1 MLTIRLLGRFDAR
14 WDGRPIEGLSGQR
27 AQELVAY
34 VVLRG
39 ERPLLRETL
48 AEQLWGDDGGSD
60 PRKSLRHTLWQ
71 VQSALAASGPG
82 GDRILTV
89 HKEWIQI
96 SATAPISVDT
106 TLLERAFEEARGI
119 GGEEFSEALVENLR
133 ASVALYQGQLLE
145 NSYRNWCVL
154 DRERYH
160 AMYLALLDKLISNA
174 EVTGQLDDGMSFAQQ
189 VLRHDR
195 ASERTHR
202 RMMRLRYRAGDRTGA
217 LRQFEACVAALKEEL
232 DVPPAASTVALRE
245 LIERDL
251 PVAAGDFPTAR
262 EPPWVATTSTS
273 TAVGMLCALRDS
285 LAKAEALLGSLIV
298 AFEAQ
303 PESSATP

>member
-14 WDGRPIEGLSGQR
+14 WDGDPIEGLSGQR
-27 AQELVAY
+27 AQELIAY

-48 AEQLWGDDGGSD
+48 AEQLWGDGGGSD
-60 PRKSLRHTLWQ
+60 PRKSLRHALWQ
-71 VQSALAASGPG
+71 VQSALAAIGPDG
-82 GDRILTV
+82 ERILTV
-89 HKEWIQI
+89 HKEWIQV
-96 SATAPISVDT
+96 SPAAPISVDT
-106 TLLERAFEEARGI
+106 SVLEGAFEEARGI
-119 GGEEFSEALVENLR
+119 SGEDFPQPLVEKLR

-145 NSYRNWCVL
+145 SCYQNWCVL

-174 EVTGQLDDGMSFAQQ
+174 EVTGQLDDGMSYAQH

-217 LRQFEACVAALKEEL
+217 LRQFDACVAALKEEL
-232 DVPPAASTVALRE
+232 DVPPAAATVALRE
-245 LIERDL
+245 LIGRDL
-251 PVAAGDFPTAR
+251 PVTAGDLPAEL
-262 EPPWVATTSTS
+262 EPPSLASAS
-273 TAVGMLCALRDS
+273 TAVGMLCSLRDS
-285 LAKAEALLGSLIV
+285 LAKAEALLSSLILT
-298 AFEAQ
+298 FEGQ
-303 PESSATP
+303 PSGSASP